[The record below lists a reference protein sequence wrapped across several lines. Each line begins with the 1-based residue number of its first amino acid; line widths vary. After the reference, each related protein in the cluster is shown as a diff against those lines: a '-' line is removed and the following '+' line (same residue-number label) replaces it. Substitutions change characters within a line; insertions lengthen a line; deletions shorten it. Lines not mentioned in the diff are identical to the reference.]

1 MSIDFDAENRCLT
14 FRDGQTVPINQYD
27 EFEMPRAW
35 IGDSTLSRLRD
46 VLKVAHQELNKFFS
60 VVLVAPPMDGI
71 RVYGG
76 DDRVYAHSE
85 LVRHEIFE
93 LSDKGDLSVTLCVDY
108 VRPKN
113 REEFDDRVGDYF
125 ARRGVTASRVKF
137 CGPAES
143 LVMRLNVPLSWTVL
157 QYGGFADTVS
167 MLLQHDRVNLKD
179 PAGAYALVSAGA
191 PALLLGET
199 ESEWLEVKRE
209 NYGVAVESQK
219 YEFACDVAS
228 FANSD
233 LGGLIVIGIAS
244 ERDSSGNDVL
254 TRVTPCRKG
263 SMQVQRYMQILR
275 DRLIPAVEGLR
286 IDVISIAS
294 GDIVTVYIPPQPEGR
309 KPFIVKG
316 AMVESKVSGSFFS
329 IPHRRGSDKW
339 AETPEE
345 IHSMLVAARA
355 VLRNIGPA
363 R

>member
-1 MSIDFDAENRCLT
+1 MPVNRH
-14 FRDGQTVPINQYD
+14 D

-35 IGDSTLSRLRD
+35 IGDSTLSQLRD
-46 VLKVAHQELNKFFS
+46 ALKVAHQEAGTFFS
-60 VVLVAPPMDGI
+60 VILIAPPMEGI

-93 LSDKGDLSVTLCVDY
+93 LADGDDLSITLCVDY

-113 REEFDDRVGDYF
+113 REEFNDRMGGYF
-125 ARRGVTASRVKF
+125 AQRGVTVSRVTF

-143 LVMRLNVPLSWTVL
+143 LDMGLNVPLSWTVM
-157 QYGGFADTVS
+157 QYGVFADAVS
-167 MLLQHDRVNLKD
+167 MLLQHDRVSLKS
-179 PAGAYALVSAGA
+179 PSGVYALVSAGA
-191 PALLLGET
+191 PALILGEL

-209 NYGVAVESQK
+209 NYGIAVESQK

-244 ERDSSGNDVL
+244 EKDSSGNDVL
-254 TRVTPCRKG
+254 VRVTPCRKG
-263 SMQVQRYMQILR
+263 SVQVQRYMQILR

-286 IDVISIAS
+286 IDVTSLDS
-294 GDIVTVYIPPQPEGR
+294 GDIMAVYIPPQPEEN

-316 AMVESKVSGSFFS
+316 AIIESKVSGSFFS

-339 AETPEE
+339 AETPEA

-355 VLRNIGPA
+355 VLRNSGPA